1 MKAFAALLLIVFGI
15 LAVVGMMYLSNV
27 GTAADAQ
34 RLQALADLERV
45 RGEAMVNMTNARTD
59 AFVEKSY
66 AATISIAGLAIVLV
80 AILLTAVVLLIV
92 ASWRR
97 ENSRVD
103 YQHQYHDPRIIS
115 QNRNQR
121 LQSGSKQIDHDYPYI
136 YDPHM
141 DDNNYS
147 DYSG

>member
-1 MKAFAALLLIVFGI
+1 MKAFATLLLIVFGI

-103 YQHQYHDPRIIS
+103 YQQQYYDPRIIS
-115 QNRNQR
+115 QNKNQQ
-121 LQSGSKQIDHDYPYI
+121 LQSGRNQIDYDYPYI
-136 YDPHM
+136 YDPYM

>member
-1 MKAFAALLLIVFGI
+1 MKAFATLLLIIFGI

-80 AILLTAVVLLIV
+80 AILLIAVVLLIV

-97 ENSRVD
+97 ENLA
-103 YQHQYHDPRIIS
+103 P
-115 QNRNQR
+115 
-121 LQSGSKQIDHDYPYI
+121 
-136 YDPHM
+136 
-141 DDNNYS
+141 
-147 DYSG
+147 

>member
-66 AATISIAGLAIVLV
+66 AATISIAGLAIALV

-103 YQHQYHDPRIIS
+103 YQQQYYDPRIIS
-115 QNRNQR
+115 QNRNRQ
-121 LQSGSKQIDHDYPYI
+121 LQSGRKQKINYDHPYVYDNDY
-136 YDPHM
+136 D
-141 DDNNYS
+141 

>member
-1 MKAFAALLLIVFGI
+1 MKAFATLLLIVFGI
-15 LAVVGMMYLSNV
+15 LAFVGMMYLSNV

-103 YQHQYHDPRIIS
+103 YQQQYYDPRIIS
-115 QNRNQR
+115 QNKNQQ
-121 LQSGSKQIDHDYPYI
+121 LQSGRNQIDYDYPYI
-136 YDPHM
+136 YDPYM

>member
-1 MKAFAALLLIVFGI
+1 MKAFVTLLLIVFGI

-92 ASWRR
+92 ASWRK
-97 ENSRVD
+97 ENAHVG
-103 YQHQYHDPRIIS
+103 YQQQYYDPRIIS
-115 QNRNQR
+115 QSRNQQ
-121 LQSGSKQIDHDYPYI
+121 LPSGRKQKINYDHPYVYDNDYDD
-136 YDPHM
+136 YD
-141 DDNNYS
+141 
-147 DYSG
+147 G